1 MKVLATMLY
10 IFLALPLWCGG
21 CSREES
27 APPPSPKNTVVVP
40 IEKPLPEDAGRPLT
54 DEEKFRDEAGEE
66 QTAIAVGKP
75 VAPPKAETTEM
86 ETGTRETGGHYT
98 VKRGE
103 GLSSIAARGEVYG
116 DPLKW
121 PILYRYNMGKIGE
134 LQLVENF
141 LERALPE
148 GVRLRIITPDEA
160 RENFR
165 RRADHI
171 FTVNVLSAR
180 TQKGL
185 ISSAIRLMR
194 EGYMVYITSA
204 MVRGR
209 QWMRLR
215 VGFFKTKLEADLERK
230 KINALLSIRNSWVT
244 KVGKE
249 ELEEFGCY

>member
-1 MKVLATMLY
+1 MYLSTIALLMVLALSWSAAHSWAAERLY
-10 IFLALPLWCGG
+10 KMTGYITAIDRAC
-21 CSREES
+21 
-27 APPPSPKNTVVVP
+27 NTVVIEVP
-40 IEKPLPEDAGRPLT
+40 TAG
-54 DEEKFRDEAGEE
+54 K
-66 QTAIAVGKP
+66 
-75 VAPPKAETTEM
+75 
-86 ETGTRETGGHYT
+86 TGTQETRGHYT
-98 VKRGE
+98 IKRGD

-121 PILYRYNMGKIGE
+121 PFLYRYNMGKIGE

-141 LERALPE
+141 LDRALPE
-148 GVRLRIITPDEA
+148 GVRLRIITPDEE
-160 RENFR
+160 RENLR

-204 MVRGR
+204 MVRDR

-215 VGFFKTKLEADLERK
+215 VGFFKTKLEADRERK
-230 KINALLSIRNSWVT
+230 KINAILNIRNSWVT